1 MELRLTPGAPGVG
14 GKVHIVWQIVLGIT
28 PTTVT
33 LFLLAALAVALGFA
47 LWAALD
53 PTGGA
58 PRRTA
63 RALLAGWLLVLLVA
77 TLAPSQPIGSGDAT
91 VWWRPGEGLF
101 DLGAQLE
108 PGELAMLVRRQT
120 ANAALFVPA
129 PLLLRFA
136 APRVP
141 LAGAFLLGVGLCLV
155 IETAQLLM
163 RAGRIADIDDV
174 LCAAAGTVIGSGLA
188 LVGQLTVAAM
198 RRRGL
203 PRRAVRA
210 AP

>member
-1 MELRLTPGAPGVG
+1 M
-14 GKVHIVWQIVLGIT
+14 WQVVLGVT
-28 PTTVT
+28 PASVV
-33 LFLLAALAVALGFA
+33 LFLALALAAALALA
-47 LWAALD
+47 LWTARV
-53 PTGGA
+53 PGVRA
-58 PRRTA
+58 PRTTA
-63 RALLAGWLLVLLVA
+63 RMLLAGWLLLLLAA
-77 TLAPSQPIGSGDAT
+77 TLMPSQPIGSGDAT

-101 DLGAQLE
+101 ELGAQLE
-108 PGELAMLVRRQT
+108 PGELGMLVRRQI

-141 LAGAFLLGVGLCLV
+141 ATAAFLLGVGLCLV

-163 RAGRIADIDDV
+163 RAGRIADVDDV
-174 LCAAAGTVIGSGLA
+174 ICAAAGTVIGTGLA
-188 LVGQLTVAAM
+188 LLAQLTVAAM

-203 PRRAVRA
+203 PRPAVRA

>member
-1 MELRLTPGAPGVG
+1 M
-14 GKVHIVWQIVLGIT
+14 WQVVLGIT

-33 LFLLAALAVALGFA
+33 LFLVLALAVAVAFA
-47 LWAALD
+47 LWTALAPD
-53 PTGGA
+53 SGA
-58 PRRTA
+58 PRSAA
-63 RALLAGWLLVLLVA
+63 RALLAGWLLLFLLA

-108 PGELAMLVRRQT
+108 PGELAMLVRRQI

-136 APRVP
+136 APRTSA
-141 LAGAFLLGVGLCLV
+141 AGAFLLGVGLCLV
-155 IETAQLLM
+155 VETAQLLM
-163 RAGRIADIDDV
+163 RAGRIADVDDV
-174 LCAAAGTVIGSGLA
+174 ICAAAGTVIGTGLA
-188 LVGQLTVAAM
+188 LAGQLGVAAM
-198 RRRGL
+198 RRRCL

>member
-1 MELRLTPGAPGVG
+1 M
-14 GKVHIVWQIVLGIT
+14 WQVVLGIT

-33 LFLLAALAVALGFA
+33 LFLFLALAAAVALA
-47 LWAALD
+47 LWTALVPD
-53 PTGGA
+53 SGA
-58 PRRTA
+58 PRTTA
-63 RALLAGWLLVLLVA
+63 RMLLAGWLLLLLLA
-77 TLAPSQPIGSGDAT
+77 TLAPSQPVGSGDAT

-108 PGELAMLVRRQT
+108 PGELEMLVRRQI

-136 APRVP
+136 APR
-141 LAGAFLLGVGLCLV
+141 ASAAAAFLLGVGLCLV

-174 LCAAAGTVIGSGLA
+174 ICAAAGTVIGTGLA
-188 LVGQLTVAAM
+188 LAAQHGVAVM

>member
-1 MELRLTPGAPGVG
+1 M
-14 GKVHIVWQIVLGIT
+14 WQVVLGIT
-28 PTTVT
+28 PTTAA
-33 LFLLAALAVALGFA
+33 LFLIAALALAAGFA
-47 LWAALD
+47 VWTALA
-53 PTGGA
+53 PAGTA
-58 PRRTA
+58 PRTTA
-63 RALLAGWLLVLLVA
+63 RVLLAGWLLLLLAA
-77 TLAPSQPIGSGDAT
+77 TLAPAQPIGSGDAT

-101 DLGAQLE
+101 ELGAPLE
-108 PGELAMLVRRQT
+108 PGELTMLVRRQT
-120 ANAALFVPA
+120 ANAGLFVPV

-136 APRVP
+136 VPRVP
-141 LAGAFLLGVGLCLV
+141 AALAFLLGVGLSLV

-188 LVGQLTVAAM
+188 LLGQLAVAVM

>member
-1 MELRLTPGAPGVG
+1 M
-14 GKVHIVWQIVLGIT
+14 WQVVLGIT
-28 PTTVT
+28 PTSVT
-33 LFLLAALAVALGFA
+33 LFLVLALAAAGALA
-47 LWAALD
+47 LWTALAPD
-53 PTGGA
+53 SGA
-58 PRRTA
+58 PRTTA
-63 RALLAGWLLVLLVA
+63 RALLAGWLLLFLLA

-101 DLGAQLE
+101 DLGAPLE
-108 PGELAMLVRRQT
+108 PGEVTMLVRRQI

-136 APRVP
+136 APRASGA
-141 LAGAFLLGVGLCLV
+141 LAFLLGVGLCLV

-174 LCAAAGTVIGSGLA
+174 FCAAAGTVIGTGLA
-188 LVGQLTVAAM
+188 LAAQLGVAAM

>member
-1 MELRLTPGAPGVG
+1 
-14 GKVHIVWQIVLGIT
+14 VWQVVLGIT
-28 PTTVT
+28 PTTVA
-33 LFLLAALAVALGFA
+33 LFLVLALAAAVALA
-47 LWAALD
+47 LWTALAPD
-53 PTGGA
+53 SGA
-58 PRRTA
+58 PRTTA
-63 RALLAGWLLVLLVA
+63 RALLAGWLLLFLLA
-77 TLAPSQPIGSGDAT
+77 TLAPSQPVGSGDAT

-108 PGELAMLVRRQT
+108 PGELAMLVRRQI

-136 APRVP
+136 APRTSA
-141 LAGAFLLGVGLCLV
+141 AGTFLLGVGLCLV

-174 LCAAAGTVIGSGLA
+174 ICAAAGTVIGTGLA
-188 LVGQLTVAAM
+188 LAAQLGIAAM

>member
-1 MELRLTPGAPGVG
+1 M
-14 GKVHIVWQIVLGIT
+14 WQVVLGVT
-28 PTTVT
+28 PTTVA
-33 LFLLAALAVALGFA
+33 LFLVLALAMAMAFA
-47 LWAALD
+47 LWTALT
-53 PTGGA
+53 PGGGA
-58 PRRTA
+58 PRTTA
-63 RALLAGWLLVLLVA
+63 RMLLTGWLLLLLVA

-91 VWWRPGEGLF
+91 VWWRPGDGLF

-108 PGELAMLVRRQT
+108 PGELTMLVRRQI

-129 PLLLRFA
+129 SVLLRFA
-136 APRVP
+136 APRASAAV
-141 LAGAFLLGVGLCLV
+141 AFLLGVGLCLV

-163 RAGRIADIDDV
+163 RAGRVADIDDV
-174 LCAAAGTVIGSGLA
+174 ICAAAGTVIGAGLA
-188 LVGQLTVAAM
+188 LLGQLAVAAAM

>member
-1 MELRLTPGAPGVG
+1 M
-14 GKVHIVWQIVLGIT
+14 WQVVLGIT

-33 LFLLAALAVALGFA
+33 LFLVLALALAMGLA
-47 LWAALD
+47 LWTALA
-53 PTGGA
+53 PGSLA
-58 PRRTA
+58 PRGTA
-63 RALLAGWLLVLLVA
+63 RVLLAGWLLLLLVA

-108 PGELAMLVRRQT
+108 PGELSMLVRRQL
-120 ANAALFVPA
+120 ANAALFVPGA
-129 PLLLRFA
+129 LLLRFA
-136 APRVP
+136 VPRTS
-141 LAGAFLLGVGLCLV
+141 AAAAFLLGVGLCLAV
-155 IETAQLLM
+155 EAAQLLM

-174 LCAAAGTVIGSGLA
+174 ICAAAGTVIGTGLA
-188 LVGQLTVAAM
+188 LLGRLTVAVM